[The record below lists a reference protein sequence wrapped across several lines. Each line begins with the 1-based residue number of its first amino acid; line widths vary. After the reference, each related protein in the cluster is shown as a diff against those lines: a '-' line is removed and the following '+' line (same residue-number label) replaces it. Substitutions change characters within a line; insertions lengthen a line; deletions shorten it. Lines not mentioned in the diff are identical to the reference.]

1 MQVIYDNWEYVLD
14 LVKLFMDFQ
23 LEVVMVS
30 FYDVP
35 KFFML
40 IMIDQII

>member
-23 LEVVMVS
+23 LEVVMIF
-30 FYDVP
+30 FYDVS

-40 IMIDQII
+40 IMIDQLT